1 MKITLNTP
9 NLVFQKAKRLCSW
22 LHHLRSMLGWI
33 LSKELKEPIKLP
45 STHEAPNFNIMVN
58 TKQEIID
65 EGEKLLTIAE
75 AFLRSSIILKV
86 KDLRHNF
93 KKIKIHEEKNL
104 YANPYSKKT
113 VLMFSYA
120 IDSVKGL
127 GFWGKKLLQVSLEC
141 CNMLLNSHKLI
152 IVL

>member
-1 MKITLNTP
+1 M
-9 NLVFQKAKRLCSW
+9 
-22 LHHLRSMLGWI
+22 
-33 LSKELKEPIKLP
+33 
-45 STHEAPNFNIMVN
+45 
-58 TKQEIID
+58 
-65 EGEKLLTIAE
+65 TIAE

-104 YANPYSKKT
+104 YANLYSKKT

-127 GFWGKKLLQVSLEC
+127 GFWGKKTVAG
-141 CNMLLNSHKLI
+141 
-152 IVL
+152 VT